1 MCEFKVILNGE
12 TVFKDVV
19 LAKVKG
25 SSVSVKDV
33 LGTVQRIQELQN
45 TRSRR
50 ELYALSP
57 IKPLRNGFRL
67 EPDRLDGPHEEI
79 SSLSLPS
86 FTLDFSYRLMQKIN
100 DQRQKAEKHWEGQSW
115 KHASLSPTS

>member
-33 LGTVQRIQELQN
+33 LGQSKEFKNCKILEVDVN
-45 TRSRR
+45 STR
-50 ELYALSP
+50 LVLS
-57 IKPLRNGFRL
+57 
-67 EPDRLDGPHEEI
+67 
-79 SSLSLPS
+79 
-86 FTLDFSYRLMQKIN
+86 
-100 DQRQKAEKHWEGQSW
+100 
-115 KHASLSPTS
+115 SP